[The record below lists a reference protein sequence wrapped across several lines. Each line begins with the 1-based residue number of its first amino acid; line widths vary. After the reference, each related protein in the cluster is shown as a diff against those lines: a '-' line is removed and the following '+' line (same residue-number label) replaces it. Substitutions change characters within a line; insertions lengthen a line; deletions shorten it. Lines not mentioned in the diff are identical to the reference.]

1 MTAETFGA
9 DGSANAQI
17 EFKPIFAKPDAKS
30 ESKAESSS
38 SSGSMNLVDIV
49 GGGIIN
55 SITDTIG
62 NTKPGTG
69 PIKEGSKE
77 GYKEGYKP
85 QRMPREAGSMNDI
98 PSAIT
103 PADAADSPRR
113 NGSDFERQLG
123 EKIKVKEAKD
133 IPLSR
138 TENLILRQLDSAV
151 MNGNAADIQE
161 AMQALNEQSESS
173 RNRVLNELRNNLQKR
188 SSTFLDMSWETGTNN
203 NGQSFTRLRLASAND
218 NSKSSGS
225 TNVTIGSDGPGAATY
240 TDRWDSPVR
249 HISADKALAGIAVR
263 LNDWHKPLKEE
274 FVVPKKQ
281 F

>member
-17 EFKPIFAKPDAKS
+17 EFKPIFAKPDAKG

-38 SSGSMNLVDIV
+38 SSGSMNLVDIL

-55 SITDTIG
+55 SINDTIG

-69 PIKEGSKE
+69 PIEEGH
-77 GYKEGYKP
+77 KP
-85 QRMPREAGSMNDI
+85 QRPPRESGSMMNDI

-103 PADAADSPRR
+103 PADAADLPRR
-113 NGSDFERQLG
+113 NGSDFERHPG

-133 IPLSR
+133 IPLTR
-138 TENLILRQLDSAV
+138 TENLILRQLDGAV
-151 MNGNAADIQE
+151 MNGDAKDIQE

-188 SSTFLDMSWETGTNN
+188 SSTLLDMNWETGTNN
-203 NGQSFTRLRLASAND
+203 NGQSFTRLRLSSNND

-225 TNVTIGSDGPGAATY
+225 TTVTIGSDGPGAATY

-274 FVVPKKQ
+274 FVLPNKK
-281 F
+281 FD